1 MKQRHT
7 NSPAGGRGSSIAW
20 FKLAELISRGEKEKA
35 LNLYRL
41 LSHSFEER
49 AYILQLEG
57 DILWAFEDK
66 EAVERYKQAAFLYQ
80 KEQRTISAAAIY
92 EHLLTLQPQNYEY
105 LCNAIML
112 YAQIGWVEKIKYSF
126 SSLFDLFE
134 ESVISQEQVAIALE
148 KVKGFLDDKEFKKL
162 LSFIKKR
169 SSGFTKRCTK
179 DL

>member
-1 MKQRHT
+1 MKQRHQNT
-7 NSPAGGRGSSIAW
+7 SGGAKGSSIAW

-66 EAVERYKQAAFLYQ
+66 EAVDRYKQAAFLYQ
-80 KEQRTISAAAIY
+80 KENRAISAVAIY
-92 EHLLTLQPQNYEY
+92 EHLITLQSKNYDHLY
-105 LCNAIML
+105 NAIL
-112 YAQIGWVEKIKYSF
+112 LHAQIGWGDKVMHCF
-126 SSLFDLFE
+126 NLLFNLFE
-134 ESVISQEQVAIALE
+134 NGSVSQDQIIAVLD
-148 KVKGFLDDKEFKKL
+148 KVKTIIDRNEFKKL

-169 SSGFTKRCTK
+169 SSGFAK
-179 DL
+179 DYGKEG